1 MSDSSQGPGTT
12 TVMPP
17 APPGAP
23 PATGVAAPPPP
34 PSRGSGV
41 PIWVIVAV
49 ALALAAVAGTA
60 VFLWQQS
67 LLAAETSRL
76 AELETTKT
84 DLEGKISDLEKQ
96 IASATAAA
104 ADTATPTVPATSTST
119 KPKPPAVATA
129 KQLTLVKKVTWSAK
143 KGYQVT
149 ADYVQMLTGKAAA
162 DAATAAGQESPPPN
176 DYFILNSSTKLRTLS
191 LPKTS
196 PVYVL
201 GWSGAGATTKTKIP
215 VGQFMDI
222 MPGGVSPQPQWEN
235 AYFWLTVKNGTTITR
250 IDQQYL
256 P

>member
-23 PATGVAAPPPP
+23 PSTGVAAPPPP
-34 PSRGSGV
+34 SSPRFGV
-41 PIWVIVAV
+41 PVWVIVAV
-49 ALALAAVAGTA
+49 ALAVAAVSGTA

-67 LLAAETSRL
+67 LLAAESSRL

-84 DLEGKISDLEKQ
+84 DLQSKIADLQTQ
-96 IASATAAA
+96 ISSATATPAVFP
-104 ADTATPTVPATSTST
+104 TGTPPPTPTPVT
-119 KPKPPAVATA
+119 PKPPTGAAT
-129 KQLTLVKKVTWSAK
+129 KQLALVKKVTWSSA
-143 KGYQVT
+143 KGYQIT

-162 DAATAAGQESPPPN
+162 DAAATAGQESPPPN
-176 DYFILNSSTKLRTLS
+176 DYFILNSSTKLRTLA
-191 LPKTS
+191 LPKAT

-222 MPGGVSPQPQWEN
+222 MPRGVSPQPQWEN
-235 AYFWLTVKNGTTITR
+235 AYYWLTVKNGTTITR